1 MKTLIVNRI
10 ASRGKQQGLSLL
22 GLVALAAIAF
32 FIAALGMKSFPAF
45 MEYQAVKKA
54 VVKVKDSG
62 STPNEVMANFDKA
75 AQIDDISS
83 IAGRDLTVVKANGG
97 GFDVSFAY
105 DKKVPLIGPASLLFE
120 FQGSSKK
127 Q

>member
-1 MKTLIVNRI
+1 MNKLKLNFP
-10 ASRGKQQGLSLL
+10 APANKQRGLSLL

-32 FIAALGMKSFPAF
+32 FIAALGMKAFPVLL
-45 MEYQAVKKA
+45 EYQAVKKA

-62 STPNEVMANFDKA
+62 ATPSEVMGNFDKT

-83 IAGRDLTVVKANGG
+83 ITGRDLTVVKANGG

-105 DKKVPLIGPASLLFE
+105 DKKIPLVGPVSLLFE

-127 Q
+127 

>member
-1 MKTLIVNRI
+1 MNKLKLNFP
-10 ASRGKQQGLSLL
+10 APANKQRGLSLL

-32 FIAALGMKSFPAF
+32 FIAALGMKAFPVF

-62 STPNEVMANFDKA
+62 STPAEIMANFDKA
-75 AQIDDISS
+75 AQIDDIST
-83 IAGRDLTVVKANGG
+83 ITGRDLTVVKANGG

-105 DKKVPLIGPASLLFE
+105 EKKVPLAGPASLLFE

-127 Q
+127 

>member
-1 MKTLIVNRI
+1 MKTLIVNNI

-32 FIAALGMKSFPAF
+32 GISALGMKSFPAF

-54 VVKVKDSG
+54 VMKVKDSG

-83 IAGRDLTVVKANGG
+83 IAGRDLTVVKSNGG